1 MKTTP
6 NLFNFVDM
14 LRVSNN
20 EINKIAAQDWTFDE
34 LRDFVDFIYLLGKQ
48 YRLSKMEELY
58 RDFCRKANN
67 YSNMCAVASLEEIE
81 NADWVDDL
89 FLDAKLAAEDMAAEL
104 VLYNGIQFF
113 SEVHR

>member
-1 MKTTP
+1 MKTTQ

-14 LRVSNN
+14 LKLSGN

-34 LRDFVDFIYLLGKQ
+34 LRDFVDFLRCLGKM
-48 YRLSKMEELY
+48 YRLSKVEELY
-58 RDFCRKANN
+58 RDFCAKANN
-67 YSNMCAVASLEEIE
+67 YSNMCAIATLEEIE

-89 FLDAKLAAEDMAAEL
+89 FLTAKLAAEDMAAEL
-104 VLYNGIQFF
+104 VLYSGIPFF